1 MSLLYTSPHCYC
13 FRPENTHF
21 NNQCELI
28 WLVLEKMLKL
38 SFSHWSHVVPVN
50 QVQPKI
56 SQRWQNS
63 PPQPRIRAISES
75 LARRGET
82 QKAEQSER
90 QQILIDLMVAVIQL
104 QAENKS
110 KIAEL
115 SPPTINWGDHTWAE
129 IKKGNPKGRIRRKGA
144 NWWCNQTSGFPKYLR
159 FYITFKHDWGSWHQF
174 VDLPNHKGSNVLCW
188 HDWSIRNRR
197 NGHIFFFQNMK
208 WAHVQHIN
216 THETWP

>member
-1 MSLLYTSPHCYC
+1 
-13 FRPENTHF
+13 
-21 NNQCELI
+21 
-28 WLVLEKMLKL
+28 
-38 SFSHWSHVVPVN
+38 VVPVN
-50 QVQPKI
+50 QVRPKI

-115 SPPTINWGDHTWAE
+115 SPPTINWGDHT
-129 IKKGNPKGRIRRKGA
+129 
-144 NWWCNQTSGFPKYLR
+144 
-159 FYITFKHDWGSWHQF
+159 
-174 VDLPNHKGSNVLCW
+174 
-188 HDWSIRNRR
+188 
-197 NGHIFFFQNMK
+197 
-208 WAHVQHIN
+208 
-216 THETWP
+216 